1 MLIHHR
7 AVPTKLENKTTMPT
21 HNTQDVLARQ
31 WAILRLIPR
40 EPRSISAADLHG
52 RLKDFG
58 FGCSRRTVERDLG
71 KLESFGFGLTCDDS
85 AVPNLW
91 YWYKDAGLNLPAMTV
106 SDALLLSM
114 VRDYLTPILPPTVT
128 AVLEPQFKAAEDLL
142 ESASKTNPM
151 AVWKDKVVSIPAMQR
166 LIPPDVAAG
175 IMDEVANALIHSRQ
189 LSVSY
194 RSRSAGK
201 SSELTLN
208 PLGLVQRGQVFYLVA
223 TAGQYTD
230 VRLYALHRMLDV
242 RATMAPVVAV
252 DGFDPMT
259 FDLHDYVAKGFADF
273 GAGEEVVIELL
284 TSPGLTDHLQEC
296 RLSLDQVI
304 ESIEADAA
312 SEASDAMQGTAPD
325 TAGWSRLRATVQDT
339 QQLHWWLR
347 GLGDGVKIVSMTRLG
362 TAKPSTT

>member
-1 MLIHHR
+1 MLHLTVAI
-7 AVPTKLENKTTMPT
+7 NKNATNNETAMPT

-40 EPRSISAADLHG
+40 EPRSISAADLHS
-52 RLKDFG
+52 RLKDLG
-58 FGCSRRTVERDLG
+58 FGCSRRTVERDLS
-71 KLESFGFGLTCDDS
+71 KLESFGFGLTCDDTS
-85 AVPNLW
+85 VPNLW
-91 YWYKDAGLNLPAMTV
+91 YWYKDAGFNLPAMTV

-128 AVLEPQFKAAEDLL
+128 AVLEPQFKAAADLL

-151 AVWKDKVVSIPAMQR
+151 AAWKDKVVSIPAMQR

-175 IMDEVANALIHSRQ
+175 IMDEVASALIHSCK

-230 VRLYALHRMLDV
+230 VRLYALHRMFDV
-242 RATMAPVVAV
+242 KAMMEPVAAV
-252 DGFDPMT
+252 EGFDPMT

-304 ESIEADAA
+304 EPIEADAVTG
-312 SEASDAMQGTAPD
+312 ASDTASD
-325 TAGWSRLRATVQDT
+325 TAGWSRIRATVQDT

-347 GLGDGVKIVSMTRLG
+347 GLGDGVKVVSITKLG
-362 TAKPSTT
+362 TT

>member
-1 MLIHHR
+1 
-7 AVPTKLENKTTMPT
+7 MPT
-21 HNTQDVLARQ
+21 NNTQDVLARQ

-52 RLKDFG
+52 RLKDMG

-85 AVPNLW
+85 ATPNLW
-91 YWYKDAGLNLPAMTV
+91 YWYKNAGLNLPAMTV

-142 ESASKTNPM
+142 ESSSKTNPM
-151 AVWKDKVVSIPAMQR
+151 AAWKDKVVSIPAMQR
-166 LIPPDVAAG
+166 LIAPDVAPG
-175 IMDEVANALIHSRQ
+175 IMDEIANALIHSRR

-201 SSELTLN
+201 SSELTLS

-223 TAGQYTD
+223 TAGDYTD
-230 VRLYALHRMLDV
+230 VRLYAVHRIADASL
-242 RATMAPVVAV
+242 TMEPIYPPQTGAQT
-252 DGFDPMT
+252 GIQT
-259 FDLHDYVAKGFADF
+259 GTQTGTLGFDLHDYVAKGFADF
-273 GAGEEVVIELL
+273 GAGEEVMIELL

-304 ESIEADAA
+304 EQPG
-312 SEASDAMQGTAPD
+312 SD
-325 TAGWSRLRATVQDT
+325 GWSRLTATVQDT
-339 QQLHWWLR
+339 PQLHWWLR
-347 GLGDGVKIVSMTRLG
+347 GLGDGVKVISLQ
-362 TAKPSTT
+362 KPT